1 MAIQSSNANLQAA
14 NRSFF
19 PTANSD
25 NMAGMR
31 MAAPVVNSVSQI
43 KMAKDVFQGSRLTA
57 NAGVEGIGAVAGRF
71 SGAFGGVF
79 QTIGKAL
86 KANFLTSALLSGI
99 SNVYELATGKVKP
112 MQAAGNFVADTAAYT
127 AIGATAT
134 TIGGFLGSLIPIPF
148 VGTALGIGIG
158 LLAGKLY
165 EDHVRSKF
173 SATVTQGIQSLT
185 ASAQQMGNST
195 APATAPVP
203 TAPSQIPAYPA
214 AQ

>member
-1 MAIQSSNANLQAA
+1 MAIQNTNASLQAKA
-14 NRSFF
+14 ASFL

-43 KMAKDVFQGSRLTA
+43 KMAKDVFQGSRQMA
-57 NAGVEGIGAVAGRF
+57 NAGESFGAVAGRF
-71 SGAFGGVF
+71 SGSFGGVF
-79 QTIGKAL
+79 QSIGKAL
-86 KANFLTSALLSGI
+86 KANFLTSALLSGV
-99 SNVYELATGKVKP
+99 SNLYELMTGKVKP

-165 EDHVRSKF
+165 EDHVRAKF
-173 SATVTQGIQSLT
+173 SATVTQGIQSLSAQAQQAT
-185 ASAQQMGNST
+185 SNASAI
-195 APATAPVP
+195 
-203 TAPSQIPAYPA
+203 PSQTPAYPPA
-214 AQ
+214 R

>member
-1 MAIQSSNANLQAA
+1 MAIQSSNANLQVA

-99 SNVYELATGKVKP
+99 SNLYELATGKVKP

-185 ASAQQMGNST
+185 AQAQQMGQQP
-195 APATAPVP
+195 APAQVP
-203 TAPSQIPAYPA
+203 AQTPAYPPA
-214 AQ
+214 R

>member
-1 MAIQSSNANLQAA
+1 MAIQSANSNLQLSAKA
-14 NRSFF
+14 KSFM

-86 KANFLTSALLSGI
+86 KANFLTSALLSAI

-148 VGTALGIGIG
+148 VGTAIGIGIG

-185 ASAQQMGNST
+185 ASAQQMGNT
-195 APATAPVP
+195 PAPAQVP
-203 TAPSQIPAYPA
+203 AQTPAYPPV
-214 AQ
+214 Q